1 MSAQGA
7 LAAGRRMA
15 EALMVDAVSILR
27 PTGGVNPVTGVP
39 LTSPVYSGMAKVQT
53 YEAFEKQPEVGG
65 GTATVQRYSLHLPV
79 RDYVPR
85 VGDVV
90 TVTAATL
97 DANLVGRRYVV
108 QGLLHK
114 SFATS
119 YRLLVDD
126 NNGFGGA

>member
-1 MSAQGA
+1 
-7 LAAGRRMA
+7 
-15 EALMVDAVSILR
+15 MVDAVSIGR
-27 PTGGVNPVTGVP
+27 PTGAVDPITGQPATPSV
-39 LTSPVYSGMAKVQT
+39 VYTGKAKVQT

-65 GTATVQRYSLHLPV
+65 GTATVQRYAVHLPIA
-79 RDYVPR
+79 DYVPR

>member
-1 MSAQGA
+1 MSARSTV
-7 LAAGRRMA
+7 LRGRKRA
-15 EALMVDAVSILR
+15 EALMIDAVSVSR
-27 PTGGVNPVTGVP
+27 PTGAVNPITGQP
-39 LTSPVYSGMAKVQT
+39 TTSVVYTGKAKVQT

-65 GTATVQRYSLHLPV
+65 GTVTVQRYTVHLPIAT
-79 RDYVPR
+79 YVPR

-90 TVTAATL
+90 TVTAAVL
-97 DANLVGRRYVV
+97 DSNLVGRRYVV